1 MPIQRHANFSQAHFS
16 NDISTIFDKKS
27 GTLALIGVLSL
38 HGIVAMSL
46 ANMATPNIKPPNVT
60 PPLEISFIAPP
71 PAADKPKEM
80 AVTAEPK
87 PIKQLTKP
95 VEKLAEKPKE
105 KLAEKPKEKPI
116 AKPISKPIEKT
127 VEKPITQPIAK
138 KPVEQPI
145 KPLAEPSKPAE
156 NPIVKPP
163 QVDQN
168 IVMARQLA
176 LANERAEQA
185 QKQQFERQQALA
197 RQQDLKR
204 QQELERQ
211 QELQRQQILARQKAL
226 ENQLIEQQQRERKQA
241 EMDRQKALADAKAR
255 QADEARAKA
264 EKAKQ
269 QQADKDKE
277 AEQAQNNSPVSFSAG
292 QASWR
297 RQPSFSCH
305 SEDLENGALTAIIR
319 YTVDKQGNPTS
330 VTLAKS
336 TGNVRVDRQLSMQAK
351 SGKFN
356 PFTKNGVPVVGI
368 VNLPVRCQ

>member
-16 NDISTIFDKKS
+16 NNIGTIFDKKS

-38 HGIVAMSL
+38 HGIVAISL
-46 ANMATPNIKPPNVT
+46 ANMATPDIKPPNVT

-71 PAADKPKEM
+71 PAADKPTEM

-87 PIKQLTKP
+87 PIKQLPKP
-95 VEKLAEKPKE
+95 VEKPT
-105 KLAEKPKEKPI
+105 EKPI
-116 AKPISKPIEKT
+116 EKLEEKPIEKSISKPIEKT
-127 VEKPITQPIAK
+127 VEKPMAK

-145 KPLAEPSKPAE
+145 KPLPEPSKPAD

-163 QVDQN
+163 QVDQD

-176 LANERAEQA
+176 LANERAEHA

-197 RQQDLKR
+197 RQQDLKQ

-211 QELQRQQILARQKAL
+211 QVLARQKAL

-277 AEQAQNNSPVSFSAG
+277 AQQAQNNSPVSFSAG

-305 SEDLENGALTAIIR
+305 SEDLENGALTATIR

-336 TGNVRVDRQLSMQAK
+336 TGNARVDRQLSMQAK

>member
-1 MPIQRHANFSQAHFS
+1 MSIQRHANFSQAHFS
-16 NDISTIFDKKS
+16 NDISAIFDKKS

-38 HGIVAMSL
+38 HGIVAISL

-60 PPLEISFIAPP
+60 PPLEISFIAPT

-80 AVTAEPK
+80 SVTAEPK
-87 PIKQLTKP
+87 PIKQLPKP
-95 VEKLAEKPKE
+95 VEKPKEKPIE

-116 AKPISKPIEKT
+116 EKPISKPIEKT
-127 VEKPITQPIAK
+127 VEKPIAK

-145 KPLAEPSKPAE
+145 KPLPEPSKPAE

-176 LANERAEQA
+176 LANERAEHA
-185 QKQQFERQQALA
+185 QKQQFERQQSLA

-204 QQELERQ
+204 QQA
-211 QELQRQQILARQKAL
+211 LARQKAL
-226 ENQLIEQQQRERKQA
+226 ENQLIEQQERERKQA
-241 EMDRQKALADAKAR
+241 EVDRQKALADAKAR

-264 EKAKQ
+264 EKARQ

-277 AEQAQNNSPVSFSAG
+277 AQQAQNNSPVSFSAG

>member
-1 MPIQRHANFSQAHFS
+1 MSIQRHANSSPAHFS
-16 NDISTIFDKKS
+16 NDISSIVDKKS

-38 HGIVAMSL
+38 HGIVAISL
-46 ANMATPNIKPPNVT
+46 ANMATPDIKPPNVT

-71 PAADKPKEM
+71 PAPTKPKEM
-80 AVTAEPK
+80 AVTAEPQ
-87 PIKQLTKP
+87 PIKQLPKP
-95 VEKLAEKPKE
+95 V
-105 KLAEKPKEKPI
+105 EKPKEKPI
-116 AKPISKPIEKT
+116 QKPISKPIEKT
-127 VEKPITQPIAK
+127 VEKPIPQPIAK

-145 KPLAEPSKPAE
+145 KPLPKLSKPAE
-156 NPIVKPP
+156 KPIVKPP

-176 LANERAEQA
+176 LANERAEHA
-185 QKQQFERQQALA
+185 QKQQLERQQALA
-197 RQQDLKR
+197 RQQDLER
-204 QQELERQ
+204 QQELE
-211 QELQRQQILARQKAL
+211 RQQILARQKAL
-226 ENQLIEQQQRERKQA
+226 ENQLIERQERERKQA
-241 EMDRQKALADAKAR
+241 EVDRQKALADAKAR

-269 QQADKDKE
+269 QADKDKE
-277 AEQAQNNSPVSFSAG
+277 AQQAQNNSPVSFSAG

-305 SEDLENGALTAIIR
+305 SEDLEDGALTAIIR

-336 TGNVRVDRQLSMQAK
+336 TGNARVDRQLSMQAK

>member
-16 NDISTIFDKKS
+16 NNISTIFDKKS

-46 ANMATPNIKPPNVT
+46 ANMAMPDIKPPNVT

-87 PIKQLTKP
+87 PIKQLPKP
-95 VEKLAEKPKE
+95 VEKPKE

-116 AKPISKPIEKT
+116 AKPINKPIEKK
-127 VEKPITQPIAK
+127 VEKPIAK

-145 KPLAEPSKPAE
+145 KPLPEPLKPAV

-176 LANERAEQA
+176 LANEQAEQV
-185 QKQQFERQQALA
+185 QKQQLERQQALA

-211 QELQRQQILARQKAL
+211 QILARQKAL
-226 ENQLIEQQQRERKQA
+226 ENQLIEQQERERKQA

-277 AEQAQNNSPVSFSAG
+277 AQQAQNNSPVSFSAG

-297 RQPSFSCH
+297 RQPSFSCR
-305 SEDLENGALTAIIR
+305 SEDLENGALTAVIR

>member
-16 NDISTIFDKKS
+16 NNISTIFDKKS

-38 HGIVAMSL
+38 HGIVAISL
-46 ANMATPNIKPPNVT
+46 ENMATPDIKPPNVT

-71 PAADKPKEM
+71 PAADKPAEM
-80 AVTAEPK
+80 TVTAEPK
-87 PIKQLTKP
+87 PIKQLPKP
-95 VEKLAEKPKE
+95 VEKPKE

-116 AKPISKPIEKT
+116 EKPISKPIEKT
-127 VEKPITQPIAK
+127 VEKPMAK

-145 KPLAEPSKPAE
+145 KPLPEPLKPAE

-185 QKQQFERQQALA
+185 QKQQLERQQALA

-204 QQELERQ
+204 QQELE
-211 QELQRQQILARQKAL
+211 RQQILARQKAL

-241 EMDRQKALADAKAR
+241 EVDRQKALADAKAR

-277 AEQAQNNSPVSFSAG
+277 AQQAQNNSPVSFSAG

-297 RQPSFSCH
+297 RQPSFSCR
-305 SEDLENGALTAIIR
+305 SEDLENGALTAVIR

>member
-16 NDISTIFDKKS
+16 NDISSIFDKKS

-38 HGIVAMSL
+38 HGIVAISL
-46 ANMATPNIKPPNVT
+46 ANMATPDIKPPNVT

-80 AVTAEPK
+80 SVTAEPK
-87 PIKQLTKP
+87 PIKQLPKP
-95 VEKLAEKPKE
+95 VEKLEE
-105 KLAEKPKEKPI
+105 NPI
-116 AKPISKPIEKT
+116 EKPISKPIEKT
-127 VEKPITQPIAK
+127 VEKPMAK

-145 KPLAEPSKPAE
+145 KPLPELSKPAN

-185 QKQQFERQQALA
+185 QKQQ
-197 RQQDLKR
+197 
-204 QQELERQ
+204 LE
-211 QELQRQQILARQKAL
+211 RQQILARQQAL
-226 ENQLIEQQQRERKQA
+226 QNQLIERQERERKQA
-241 EMDRQKALADAKAR
+241 EVDRQKALADAKAR

-264 EKAKQ
+264 EKARQ
-269 QQADKDKE
+269 EQADKDKE
-277 AEQAQNNSPVSFSAG
+277 AQQAQNNSPVSFSSG

>member
-16 NDISTIFDKKS
+16 NDISSIFDKKS

-38 HGIVAMSL
+38 HGIVAISL
-46 ANMATPNIKPPNVT
+46 ANMATPDIKPPNVT
-60 PPLEISFIAPP
+60 PPLEINLIAPP

-87 PIKQLTKP
+87 PIKQLPKP

-105 KLAEKPKEKPI
+105 KPI
-116 AKPISKPIEKT
+116 EKPISKPIEKT
-127 VEKPITQPIAK
+127 VEKPMAK

-145 KPLAEPSKPAE
+145 KPLPELSKPAE
-156 NPIVKPP
+156 KTIVKPP

-185 QKQQFERQQALA
+185 QKQQLERQQALA
-197 RQQDLKR
+197 RQQDLER
-204 QQELERQ
+204 QQELE
-211 QELQRQQILARQKAL
+211 RQQILARQKAL

-269 QQADKDKE
+269 QADKDKE
-277 AEQAQNNSPVSFSAG
+277 AQQAQNNAPVSFSAG

>member
-38 HGIVAMSL
+38 HGIVAISL
-46 ANMATPNIKPPNVT
+46 ANMATPDIKPPNVT

-80 AVTAEPK
+80 VVTAEPK
-87 PIKQLTKP
+87 PIKQLPKP
-95 VEKLAEKPKE
+95 VEKPKE

-145 KPLAEPSKPAE
+145 KPLPELSKPAE

-185 QKQQFERQQALA
+185 QKQ
-197 RQQDLKR
+197 

-297 RQPSFSCH
+297 RQPSFSCR

>member
-1 MPIQRHANFSQAHFS
+1 MPIERHANFSPAHFS
-16 NDISTIFDKKS
+16 NDISAIVDKKS

-38 HGIVAMSL
+38 HGIVAISL
-46 ANMATPNIKPPNVT
+46 ANMATPDIKPPNVT

-71 PAADKPKEM
+71 PAPTKPEEM
-80 AVTAEPK
+80 TVTAEQQ
-87 PIKQLTKP
+87 PIKQLPKP
-95 VEKLAEKPKE
+95 VEKPKE
-105 KLAEKPKEKPI
+105 KSIEKIAEKPKEKPI
-116 AKPISKPIEKT
+116 EKPISKPIEKT
-127 VEKPITQPIAK
+127 VEKPIAK

-145 KPLAEPSKPAE
+145 KPLPKLPKPAE
-156 NPIVKPP
+156 NSIVKPP
-163 QVDQN
+163 QVDQD

-197 RQQDLKR
+197 RQQDLER

-211 QELQRQQILARQKAL
+211 QVLARQKAL
-226 ENQLIEQQQRERKQA
+226 DNQLIERQERERKQA
-241 EMDRQKALADAKAR
+241 EVDRQKALADAKAR

-277 AEQAQNNSPVSFSAG
+277 AQQAQNNAPVSFSAG

-336 TGNVRVDRQLSMQAK
+336 TGNARVDRQLSMQAK

>member
-16 NDISTIFDKKS
+16 NNIGTIFDKKS
-27 GTLALIGVLSL
+27 GALALIGVLSL
-38 HGIVAMSL
+38 HGIVAISL
-46 ANMATPNIKPPNVT
+46 ANMAMPNIKPPNVT

-87 PIKQLTKP
+87 PIKQLPKP
-95 VEKLAEKPKE
+95 VEKPTEKPIE
-105 KLAEKPKEKPI
+105 KVEEKPKEKPI
-116 AKPISKPIEKT
+116 EKSISKPIEKT
-127 VEKPITQPIAK
+127 VEKPIAK
-138 KPVEQPI
+138 KPVQQPI
-145 KPLAEPSKPAE
+145 KPSPEPSKPTE
-156 NPIVKPP
+156 KIIVKPP

-185 QKQQFERQQALA
+185 QKQKQ
-197 RQQDLKR
+197 

-211 QELQRQQILARQKAL
+211 QELQRQQVLARQKAL
-226 ENQLIEQQQRERKQA
+226 ENQLIEQQERERKQA

-277 AEQAQNNSPVSFSAG
+277 AEQAQNNAPVSFSAG

-351 SGKFN
+351 SGRFN

>member
-16 NDISTIFDKKS
+16 NDISSIFDKKS

-38 HGIVAMSL
+38 HGIVAISL
-46 ANMATPNIKPPNVT
+46 ANMATPDIKPPNVT

-71 PAADKPKEM
+71 PAPTKPKEM
-80 AVTAEPK
+80 AVTAEQQ
-87 PIKQLTKP
+87 PIKQLPKP
-95 VEKLAEKPKE
+95 VEKPTEKRIE
-105 KLAEKPKEKPI
+105 KIAEKPKEKPI
-116 AKPISKPIEKT
+116 QKPISKPIEKT
-127 VEKPITQPIAK
+127 VEKPIPQPIAK

-145 KPLAEPSKPAE
+145 KPLPKLSKPAE
-156 NPIVKPP
+156 KPIVKPP

-176 LANERAEQA
+176 LANERAEHA
-185 QKQQFERQQALA
+185 QKQQLERQQALA
-197 RQQDLKR
+197 RQQDLER
-204 QQELERQ
+204 QQELE
-211 QELQRQQILARQKAL
+211 RQQILARQKAL
-226 ENQLIEQQQRERKQA
+226 ENQLIERQERERKQA
-241 EMDRQKALADAKAR
+241 EVDRQKALADAKAR

-269 QQADKDKE
+269 QADKDKE
-277 AEQAQNNSPVSFSAG
+277 AQQAQNNSPVSFSAG

-305 SEDLENGALTAIIR
+305 SEDLEDGALTAIIR

-336 TGNVRVDRQLSMQAK
+336 TGNARVDRQLSMQAK

>member
-16 NDISTIFDKKS
+16 NNISTIFDKKS

-38 HGIVAMSL
+38 HGIVAISL
-46 ANMATPNIKPPNVT
+46 ENMATPDIKPPNVT

-80 AVTAEPK
+80 SVTAEPK
-87 PIKQLTKP
+87 PIKQLPKP
-95 VEKLAEKPKE
+95 VEKPKE

-116 AKPISKPIEKT
+116 EKPISKPIEKT
-127 VEKPITQPIAK
+127 VEKPMAK

-145 KPLAEPSKPAE
+145 KPLPEPLKPAE

-185 QKQQFERQQALA
+185 QKQQ
-197 RQQDLKR
+197 
-204 QQELERQ
+204 LE
-211 QELQRQQILARQKAL
+211 RQQILARQKAL

-241 EMDRQKALADAKAR
+241 EVDRQKALADAKAR

-277 AEQAQNNSPVSFSAG
+277 AQQAQNNSPVSFSAG

-297 RQPSFSCH
+297 RQPSFSCR
-305 SEDLENGALTAIIR
+305 SEDLENGALTAVIR

>member
-16 NDISTIFDKKS
+16 NDISSIFDKKS

-38 HGIVAMSL
+38 HGIVAISL
-46 ANMATPNIKPPNVT
+46 ENMATPDIKPPNVT

-71 PAADKPKEM
+71 PAADKPAEM
-80 AVTAEPK
+80 TVTAEPK
-87 PIKQLTKP
+87 PIKQLPKP
-95 VEKLAEKPKE
+95 VEKLEE
-105 KLAEKPKEKPI
+105 NPI
-116 AKPISKPIEKT
+116 EKPISKPIEKT
-127 VEKPITQPIAK
+127 VEKPMAK

-145 KPLAEPSKPAE
+145 KPLPEPLKPAE

-185 QKQQFERQQALA
+185 QKQQFERQQALT

-211 QELQRQQILARQKAL
+211 EELQRQQALARQKAL

-241 EMDRQKALADAKAR
+241 EVDRQKALADAKAR

-277 AEQAQNNSPVSFSAG
+277 AQQAQNNSPVSFSAG

-297 RQPSFSCH
+297 RQPSFSCR
-305 SEDLENGALTAIIR
+305 SEDLENGALTAVIR

>member
-16 NDISTIFDKKS
+16 NDISSIFDKKS

-46 ANMATPNIKPPNVT
+46 ANMAAPDIKPPNVT

-80 AVTAEPK
+80 SVTAEPK
-87 PIKQLTKP
+87 PIKQLPKP
-95 VEKLAEKPKE
+95 VEKLEE
-105 KLAEKPKEKPI
+105 NPI
-116 AKPISKPIEKT
+116 EKPISKPIEKT
-127 VEKPITQPIAK
+127 VEKPMAK

-145 KPLAEPSKPAE
+145 KPLPELSKPAN

-185 QKQQFERQQALA
+185 QKQQ
-197 RQQDLKR
+197 
-204 QQELERQ
+204 LE
-211 QELQRQQILARQKAL
+211 RQQILARQQAL
-226 ENQLIEQQQRERKQA
+226 QNQLIERQERERKQA
-241 EMDRQKALADAKAR
+241 EVDRQKALADAKAR

-264 EKAKQ
+264 EKARQ
-269 QQADKDKE
+269 EQADKDKE
-277 AEQAQNNSPVSFSAG
+277 AQQAQNNSPVSFSSG

>member
-16 NDISTIFDKKS
+16 NNISTIFDKKS

-38 HGIVAMSL
+38 HGIVAISL
-46 ANMATPNIKPPNVT
+46 ENMATPDIKPPNVT

-71 PAADKPKEM
+71 PAADKPAEM
-80 AVTAEPK
+80 TVTAEPK
-87 PIKQLTKP
+87 PIKQLPKP
-95 VEKLAEKPKE
+95 VEKPKE

-116 AKPISKPIEKT
+116 EKPISKPIEKT
-127 VEKPITQPIAK
+127 VEKPMAK

-145 KPLAEPSKPAE
+145 KPLPEPLKPAE

-185 QKQQFERQQALA
+185 QKQQ
-197 RQQDLKR
+197 
-204 QQELERQ
+204 LE
-211 QELQRQQILARQKAL
+211 RQQILARQQAL
-226 ENQLIEQQQRERKQA
+226 QNQLIEPQERERKQA
-241 EMDRQKALADAKAR
+241 EVDRQKALADAKAR

-277 AEQAQNNSPVSFSAG
+277 AQQAQNNSPVSFSAG

-297 RQPSFSCH
+297 RQPSFSCR
-305 SEDLENGALTAIIR
+305 SEDLENGALTAVIR

>member
-1 MPIQRHANFSQAHFS
+1 MPIQRHANYSQAHFS
-16 NDISTIFDKKS
+16 NNIGTIFDKKS

-38 HGIVAMSL
+38 HGIVAISL
-46 ANMATPNIKPPNVT
+46 ANMATPDIKPPNVT

-87 PIKQLTKP
+87 PIKQLPKP
-95 VEKLAEKPKE
+95 VEKPTEKPIE
-105 KLAEKPKEKPI
+105 KVEEKPKEKPI
-116 AKPISKPIEKT
+116 EKSISKPIEKT
-127 VEKPITQPIAK
+127 VEKPMAK

-145 KPLAEPSKPAE
+145 KPLPEPSKPTE
-156 NPIVKPP
+156 KTIVKPP

-185 QKQQFERQQALA
+185 QKQQQ
-197 RQQDLKR
+197 

-211 QELQRQQILARQKAL
+211 QELQRQQVLARQKAL
-226 ENQLIEQQQRERKQA
+226 DNQLIEQERERKQA

-277 AEQAQNNSPVSFSAG
+277 AEQAQNNAPVSFSAG

>member
-1 MPIQRHANFSQAHFS
+1 MPIQRQANFSQAHFS
-16 NDISTIFDKKS
+16 HDISSIFDKKS

-38 HGIVAMSL
+38 HGIVAISL
-46 ANMATPNIKPPNVT
+46 ANMATPDIKPPKVT

-71 PAADKPKEM
+71 PAADKPEEM
-80 AVTAEPK
+80 TVTAEPK
-87 PIKQLTKP
+87 PIKQLPKP
-95 VEKLAEKPKE
+95 VEKPKE

-116 AKPISKPIEKT
+116 EKPISKPIEKT
-127 VEKPITQPIAK
+127 VEKPIPQPIAK
-138 KPVEQPI
+138 KHVEQPI
-145 KPLAEPSKPAE
+145 KPLPEPSKPAE
-156 NPIVKPP
+156 KPIVKPP

-176 LANERAEQA
+176 LANERAEHA
-185 QKQQFERQQALA
+185 QKQQLEHQQALA
-197 RQQDLKR
+197 RQQDLKQ

-211 QELQRQQILARQKAL
+211 QALARQKAL
-226 ENQLIEQQQRERKQA
+226 DNQLIEQQERERKQA
-241 EMDRQKALADAKAR
+241 EIDRQKALADAKAR

-277 AEQAQNNSPVSFSAG
+277 AQQAQNNSPVSFSAG

-351 SGKFN
+351 SGRFN

>member
-16 NDISTIFDKKS
+16 NNISTIFDKKS

-38 HGIVAMSL
+38 HGIVAISL
-46 ANMATPNIKPPNVT
+46 ENMATPDIKPPNVT

-71 PAADKPKEM
+71 PAADKPAEM
-80 AVTAEPK
+80 TVTAEPK
-87 PIKQLTKP
+87 PIKQLPKP
-95 VEKLAEKPKE
+95 VEKPKE

-116 AKPISKPIEKT
+116 EKPISKPIEKT
-127 VEKPITQPIAK
+127 VEKPMAK

-145 KPLAEPSKPAE
+145 KPLPEPSKPAE
-156 NPIVKPP
+156 KTIVKPP

-197 RQQDLKR
+197 RQ
-204 QQELERQ
+204 
-211 QELQRQQILARQKAL
+211 KAL

-241 EMDRQKALADAKAR
+241 EVDRQKALADAKAR

-277 AEQAQNNSPVSFSAG
+277 AQQAQNNSPVSFSAG

-297 RQPSFSCH
+297 RQPSFSCR
-305 SEDLENGALTAIIR
+305 SEDLENGALTAVIR

>member
-1 MPIQRHANFSQAHFS
+1 MSIQRHANFSPAHFS
-16 NDISTIFDKKS
+16 NDISSIVDKKS

-38 HGIVAMSL
+38 HGIVAISL
-46 ANMATPNIKPPNVT
+46 ANMATPDIKPPKVT

-71 PAADKPKEM
+71 PAADKPEEM
-80 AVTAEPK
+80 TVTAEQQ
-87 PIKQLTKP
+87 PIKQLPKP
-95 VEKLAEKPKE
+95 VEKPTEKPIE

-116 AKPISKPIEKT
+116 EKPISKPVEKT
-127 VEKPITQPIAK
+127 VEKPIAK

-145 KPLAEPSKPAE
+145 KPLPEPSKPAE
-156 NPIVKPP
+156 KTIVKPQ
-163 QVDQN
+163 QVDQD
-168 IVMARQLA
+168 IVMAEQLA

-185 QKQQFERQQALA
+185 QKQQLEHQQALA

-211 QELQRQQILARQKAL
+211 QALARQKAL
-226 ENQLIEQQQRERKQA
+226 DNQLLEQQERERKQA

>member
-1 MPIQRHANFSQAHFS
+1 MSIQRHANFSQAHFS
-16 NDISTIFDKKS
+16 NNIGSIFDKKS

-38 HGIVAMSL
+38 HGIVAISL
-46 ANMATPNIKPPNVT
+46 ANMATPDIKPPNVT

-87 PIKQLTKP
+87 PIKQLPKP
-95 VEKLAEKPKE
+95 VEKPTEKRIE

-116 AKPISKPIEKT
+116 EKPISKPIEKT
-127 VEKPITQPIAK
+127 VEKPMAK

-145 KPLAEPSKPAE
+145 KPLPELSKPAE
-156 NPIVKPP
+156 KTIVKPP

-176 LANERAEQA
+176 LANEQAEQA
-185 QKQQFERQQALA
+185 QKQQLERQQALA

-211 QELQRQQILARQKAL
+211 QILARQKAL
-226 ENQLIEQQQRERKQA
+226 ENQLIEQQERERKQA

-269 QQADKDKE
+269 QQADKNKE
-277 AEQAQNNSPVSFSAG
+277 AQQAQNNSPVSFSAG

-297 RQPSFSCH
+297 RQPSFSCR

-330 VTLAKS
+330 ITLAKS

-351 SGKFN
+351 SSKFN

>member
-1 MPIQRHANFSQAHFS
+1 MSIQRHANFSPAHFS
-16 NDISTIFDKKS
+16 NDISSIVDKKS

-38 HGIVAMSL
+38 HGIVAISL
-46 ANMATPNIKPPNVT
+46 ANMATPDIKPPKVT

-71 PAADKPKEM
+71 PAPTKPEEM
-80 AVTAEPK
+80 TVTAEQQ
-87 PIKQLTKP
+87 PIKQLPKP
-95 VEKLAEKPKE
+95 VEKPTEKPIEKIAEKPE
-105 KLAEKPKEKPI
+105 EKPI
-116 AKPISKPIEKT
+116 EKPISKPVEKT
-127 VEKPITQPIAK
+127 VEKPIAK

-145 KPLAEPSKPAE
+145 KPLPEPSKPAE
-156 NPIVKPP
+156 KTIVKPP

-197 RQQDLKR
+197 RQQDLKQ

-211 QELQRQQILARQKAL
+211 QVLARQKAL
-226 ENQLIEQQQRERKQA
+226 ENQLIEQQERERKQA

-277 AEQAQNNSPVSFSAG
+277 AQQAQNNSPVSFSAG

>member
-16 NDISTIFDKKS
+16 NDISAIFDKKS
-27 GTLALIGVLSL
+27 STLALIGVLSL
-38 HGIVAMSL
+38 HGIVAISL
-46 ANMATPNIKPPNVT
+46 ANMATPDIKPPNVT
-60 PPLEISFIAPP
+60 PPLEVSFIAPP
-71 PAADKPKEM
+71 PAPTKPEEM

-87 PIKQLTKP
+87 PIKQLP
-95 VEKLAEKPKE
+95 
-105 KLAEKPKEKPI
+105 
-116 AKPISKPIEKT
+116 KPISKPIEKK
-127 VEKPITQPIAK
+127 VEEPIAK
-138 KPVEQPI
+138 KPVEQPS
-145 KPLAEPSKPAE
+145 KPLSEPLKPAE
-156 NPIVKPP
+156 KTIVKPP

-197 RQQDLKR
+197 RQQDLKQ

-211 QELQRQQILARQKAL
+211 QVLARQKAL

-269 QQADKDKE
+269 QADKDKE
-277 AEQAQNNSPVSFSAG
+277 AQQAQNNAPVSFSAG

-297 RQPSFSCH
+297 RQPSFSCD

>member
-16 NDISTIFDKKS
+16 NNIGSIVDKKS

-38 HGIVAMSL
+38 HGIVAISL
-46 ANMATPNIKPPNVT
+46 ANMATPDIKPPNVT

-87 PIKQLTKP
+87 PIKQLPKP
-95 VEKLAEKPKE
+95 VEKPT
-105 KLAEKPKEKPI
+105 EKPI
-116 AKPISKPIEKT
+116 EKLEEKPIEKSISKPIEKT
-127 VEKPITQPIAK
+127 VEKPIAK

-145 KPLAEPSKPAE
+145 KPLPEPSKPTE
-156 NPIVKPP
+156 KTIVKPP

-176 LANERAEQA
+176 LANEQAEQA
-185 QKQQFERQQALA
+185 QKQQLERQQALA
-197 RQQDLKR
+197 RQQDLK
-204 QQELERQ
+204 QQ
-211 QELQRQQILARQKAL
+211 QELQRQQALARQKAL
-226 ENQLIEQQQRERKQA
+226 DNQLIEQQERERKQA
-241 EMDRQKALADAKAR
+241 EIDRQKALADAKAR

-269 QQADKDKE
+269 QQAENDKE
-277 AEQAQNNSPVSFSAG
+277 AEQAQNNAPVSFSAG

>member
-1 MPIQRHANFSQAHFS
+1 MSIQRHANFSPAHFS

-38 HGIVAMSL
+38 HGIVAISL
-46 ANMATPNIKPPNVT
+46 ANMATPDIKPPNVT

-80 AVTAEPK
+80 VVTAEPK
-87 PIKQLTKP
+87 PIKQLPKP
-95 VEKLAEKPKE
+95 VEKPKE
-105 KLAEKPKEKPI
+105 KLAEKPEEKPI
-116 AKPISKPIEKT
+116 EKPISKPIEKT
-127 VEKPITQPIAK
+127 VEKPMAK

-145 KPLAEPSKPAE
+145 KPLPEPSKPAE
-156 NPIVKPP
+156 KPIVKPP
-163 QVDQN
+163 QVDQD

-185 QKQQFERQQALA
+185 QKQQQELERQQALA
-197 RQQDLKR
+197 RQ
-204 QQELERQ
+204 
-211 QELQRQQILARQKAL
+211 KAL
-226 ENQLIEQQQRERKQA
+226 DNQLIEQQERERKQA
-241 EMDRQKALADAKAR
+241 EIDRQKALADAKAR

-277 AEQAQNNSPVSFSAG
+277 AQQAQNNSPVSFSAG

-297 RQPSFSCH
+297 RQPSFSCR

>member
-16 NDISTIFDKKS
+16 NNISTIFDKKS

-38 HGIVAMSL
+38 HGIVAISL
-46 ANMATPNIKPPNVT
+46 ENMATPDIKPPNVT

-71 PAADKPKEM
+71 PAADKPAEM
-80 AVTAEPK
+80 TVTAEPK
-87 PIKQLTKP
+87 PIKQLPKP
-95 VEKLAEKPKE
+95 VEKLEE
-105 KLAEKPKEKPI
+105 NPI
-116 AKPISKPIEKT
+116 EKPISKPIEKT
-127 VEKPITQPIAK
+127 VEKPMAK

-145 KPLAEPSKPAE
+145 KPLPELSKPAN

-185 QKQQFERQQALA
+185 QKQQ
-197 RQQDLKR
+197 
-204 QQELERQ
+204 LE
-211 QELQRQQILARQKAL
+211 RQQILARQQAL
-226 ENQLIEQQQRERKQA
+226 QNQLIERQERERKQA
-241 EMDRQKALADAKAR
+241 EVDRQKALADAKAR

-264 EKAKQ
+264 EKARQ
-269 QQADKDKE
+269 EQADKDKE
-277 AEQAQNNSPVSFSAG
+277 AQQAQNNSPVSFSSG

-356 PFTKNGVPVVGI
+356 PFTKNGVPLVGI

>member
-1 MPIQRHANFSQAHFS
+1 MSIQRHANFSPAHFS
-16 NDISTIFDKKS
+16 NDISSIVDKKS

-38 HGIVAMSL
+38 HGIVAISL
-46 ANMATPNIKPPNVT
+46 ANMATPDIKPPKVT

-71 PAADKPKEM
+71 PAATKPEEM
-80 AVTAEPK
+80 TVTAEQQ
-87 PIKQLTKP
+87 PIKQLPKP
-95 VEKLAEKPKE
+95 VEKPTEKPIEKIAEKPE
-105 KLAEKPKEKPI
+105 EKPI
-116 AKPISKPIEKT
+116 EKPISKPVEKT
-127 VEKPITQPIAK
+127 VEKPIAK

-145 KPLAEPSKPAE
+145 KPLPEPSKPAE
-156 NPIVKPP
+156 KTIVKPP

-185 QKQQFERQQALA
+185 QKQKQ
-197 RQQDLKR
+197 

-211 QELQRQQILARQKAL
+211 QELQRQQVLARQKAL
-226 ENQLIEQQQRERKQA
+226 ENQLIEQQERERKQA
-241 EMDRQKALADAKAR
+241 EIDRQKALADAKAR

-269 QQADKDKE
+269 QQADKDKQ
-277 AEQAQNNSPVSFSAG
+277 AQQAQNNSPVSFSAG

>member
-16 NDISTIFDKKS
+16 NDISAIFDKKS
-27 GTLALIGVLSL
+27 STLALIGVLSL

-46 ANMATPNIKPPNVT
+46 ANMAAPDIKPPKVT

-87 PIKQLTKP
+87 PIKQLPKP
-95 VEKLAEKPKE
+95 VEKPKE

-127 VEKPITQPIAK
+127 VEKPIAK

-145 KPLAEPSKPAE
+145 KPLPEPSKPAE
-156 NPIVKPP
+156 KPIVKPP

-185 QKQQFERQQALA
+185 QKQQLERQQALA
-197 RQQDLKR
+197 RQQD
-204 QQELERQ
+204 LERQ

-226 ENQLIEQQQRERKQA
+226 ENQLIEQQERERKQA
-241 EMDRQKALADAKAR
+241 EMDRQKALSDAKAR

-336 TGNVRVDRQLSMQAK
+336 TGNARVDRQLAMQAK

>member
-1 MPIQRHANFSQAHFS
+1 MPIQRQANFSQAHFS

-38 HGIVAMSL
+38 HGIVAISL
-46 ANMATPNIKPPNVT
+46 ANMATPDIKPPNVT

-71 PAADKPKEM
+71 PAADKPEEM
-80 AVTAEPK
+80 TVTAEPK
-87 PIKQLTKP
+87 PIKQLPKP
-95 VEKLAEKPKE
+95 IEKLAK
-105 KLAEKPKEKPI
+105 KPKEKPI
-116 AKPISKPIEKT
+116 EKPISKPIEKT

-145 KPLAEPSKPAE
+145 KPLPEPSKPAE
-156 NPIVKPP
+156 KPIVKPP

-176 LANERAEQA
+176 LANERAEHA
-185 QKQQFERQQALA
+185 QKQQLERQQALA
-197 RQQDLKR
+197 RQQDLERQQEWER

-211 QELQRQQILARQKAL
+211 QVLARQKAL
-226 ENQLIEQQQRERKQA
+226 ENQLIERQERERKQA

-269 QQADKDKE
+269 EQADKDKE
-277 AEQAQNNSPVSFSAG
+277 AQQAQNNSPVSFSAG

-356 PFTKNGVPVVGI
+356 PFTKNGVPVMGI

>member
-1 MPIQRHANFSQAHFS
+1 MPIQRHANYSQAHFS
-16 NDISTIFDKKS
+16 NNIGTIFDKKS
-27 GTLALIGVLSL
+27 GALALIGVLSL
-38 HGIVAMSL
+38 HGIVAISL
-46 ANMATPNIKPPNVT
+46 ANMAMPNIKPPNVT

-87 PIKQLTKP
+87 PIKQLPKP
-95 VEKLAEKPKE
+95 VEKPTEKPIE
-105 KLAEKPKEKPI
+105 KVEEKPKEKPI
-116 AKPISKPIEKT
+116 EKSISKPIEKT
-127 VEKPITQPIAK
+127 VEKPMAK

-145 KPLAEPSKPAE
+145 KPLPEPSKPAE
-156 NPIVKPP
+156 KIIVKPP

-185 QKQQFERQQALA
+185 QKQKQ
-197 RQQDLKR
+197 

-211 QELQRQQILARQKAL
+211 QELQRQQVLARQKAL
-226 ENQLIEQQQRERKQA
+226 ENQLIERQERERKQA
-241 EMDRQKALADAKAR
+241 EVDRQKALADAKAR

-277 AEQAQNNSPVSFSAG
+277 AEQAQNNAPVSFSAG

>member
-16 NDISTIFDKKS
+16 NNIGTIFDKKS
-27 GTLALIGVLSL
+27 GALALIGVLSL
-38 HGIVAMSL
+38 HGIVAISL
-46 ANMATPNIKPPNVT
+46 ANMAMPNIKPPNVT

-87 PIKQLTKP
+87 PIKQLPKP
-95 VEKLAEKPKE
+95 VEKPTEKPIE
-105 KLAEKPKEKPI
+105 KVEEKPKEKPI
-116 AKPISKPIEKT
+116 EKSISKPIEKT
-127 VEKPITQPIAK
+127 VEKPIAK
-138 KPVEQPI
+138 KPVQQPI
-145 KPLAEPSKPAE
+145 KPSPEPSKPTE
-156 NPIVKPP
+156 KIIVKPP

-185 QKQQFERQQALA
+185 QKQKQ
-197 RQQDLKR
+197 

-211 QELQRQQILARQKAL
+211 QELQRQQVLARQKAL
-226 ENQLIEQQQRERKQA
+226 ENQLIEQQERERKQA

-277 AEQAQNNSPVSFSAG
+277 AEQAQNNAPVSFSAG

>member
-1 MPIQRHANFSQAHFS
+1 MSIQRHANFSQAHFS
-16 NDISTIFDKKS
+16 NDISAIVDKKS

-38 HGIVAMSL
+38 HGIVAISL
-46 ANMATPNIKPPNVT
+46 ANMATPDIKPPNVT

-116 AKPISKPIEKT
+116 VKPINKPIEKT
-127 VEKPITQPIAK
+127 VEKPIAK

-145 KPLAEPSKPAE
+145 KPLAEPLKPAE

-176 LANERAEQA
+176 LANEQAEQA

-211 QELQRQQILARQKAL
+211 QILARQKAL
-226 ENQLIEQQQRERKQA
+226 ENQLIEQQERERKQA

-264 EKAKQ
+264 EKAK

>member
-16 NDISTIFDKKS
+16 NDISAIFDKKS
-27 GTLALIGVLSL
+27 STLALIGVLSL

-46 ANMATPNIKPPNVT
+46 ANMAAPDIKPPKVT

-71 PAADKPKEM
+71 PAPTKPKEM

-87 PIKQLTKP
+87 PIKQLPKP
-95 VEKLAEKPKE
+95 V
-105 KLAEKPKEKPI
+105 EKPKEKPI
-116 AKPISKPIEKT
+116 QKPIIKPIEKT
-127 VEKPITQPIAK
+127 VEKPITQPMAK

-145 KPLAEPSKPAE
+145 KPLPKPSKPAD

-163 QVDQN
+163 QVDQD
-168 IVMARQLA
+168 IVLARQLA
-176 LANERAEQA
+176 LANERAEQS
-185 QKQQFERQQALA
+185 QKQQLERQQSLA
-197 RQQDLKR
+197 RQQDLQR
-204 QQELERQ
+204 QRELERQ
-211 QELQRQQILARQKAL
+211 QELQRQQVLARQKSL
-226 ENQLIEQQQRERKQA
+226 ENQLIEQQERERKQV
-241 EMDRQKALADAKAR
+241 EMDHQKALADAKAR

-269 QQADKDKE
+269 QADKDKE
-277 AEQAQNNSPVSFSAG
+277 AQQAQNNSPVSFLAG

-336 TGNVRVDRQLSMQAK
+336 TGNVRVDRQLSIQAK

>member
-16 NDISTIFDKKS
+16 NDISSIFDKKS

-38 HGIVAMSL
+38 HGIVAISL
-46 ANMATPNIKPPNVT
+46 ANMAMPNIKPPNVT
-60 PPLEISFIAPP
+60 PPLEISFITPP

-87 PIKQLTKP
+87 PIKQLPKP
-95 VEKLAEKPKE
+95 V
-105 KLAEKPKEKPI
+105 EKPKEKPEEKPI
-116 AKPISKPIEKT
+116 EKPISKPIEKM
-127 VEKPITQPIAK
+127 VEKPIAK

-145 KPLAEPSKPAE
+145 KPLPEPSKPAE
-156 NPIVKPP
+156 KIIVKPP

-176 LANERAEQA
+176 LANEQAEQA
-185 QKQQFERQQALA
+185 QKQQLERQQALA
-197 RQQDLKR
+197 RQQDLERQQEWER

-211 QELQRQQILARQKAL
+211 QVLARQKAL
-226 ENQLIEQQQRERKQA
+226 ENQLIEQKERERKQA
-241 EMDRQKALADAKAR
+241 EVDRQKALADAKAR

-264 EKAKQ
+264 EKARQ
-269 QQADKDKE
+269 EQADKDKE
-277 AEQAQNNSPVSFSAG
+277 AQQAQNNSPVSFSAG

>member
-16 NDISTIFDKKS
+16 NDISSIFDKKS

-46 ANMATPNIKPPNVT
+46 ANMATPDITPPNVT

-71 PAADKPKEM
+71 PATTKPEEM
-80 AVTAEPK
+80 TVTAEPK
-87 PIKQLTKP
+87 PIKQLPKP
-95 VEKLAEKPKE
+95 IE

-116 AKPISKPIEKT
+116 QKPLSKPVEKT
-127 VEKPITQPIAK
+127 VEKPMAK

-145 KPLAEPSKPAE
+145 KPLPEPSKPAE
-156 NPIVKPP
+156 KTIVKPP

-197 RQQDLKR
+197 RQKV
-204 QQELERQ
+204 
-211 QELQRQQILARQKAL
+211 LQ
-226 ENQLIEQQQRERKQA
+226 NQLIEQQQRERKQA

-277 AEQAQNNSPVSFSAG
+277 AQQAQNNSPVSFSAG

-305 SEDLENGALTAIIR
+305 SEDLENGALTATIR

-336 TGNVRVDRQLSMQAK
+336 TGNARVDRQLSMQAK

>member
-1 MPIQRHANFSQAHFS
+1 MSIQRHANFSQAHFS
-16 NDISTIFDKKS
+16 NDISAIVDKKS

-38 HGIVAMSL
+38 HGIVAISL
-46 ANMATPNIKPPNVT
+46 ANMAMPDIKPPKVT

-71 PAADKPKEM
+71 PAPTKPEEM
-80 AVTAEPK
+80 TVTAEQQ
-87 PIKQLTKP
+87 PIKQLPKP
-95 VEKLAEKPKE
+95 VEKPTEKPIEKEKIAEKPE
-105 KLAEKPKEKPI
+105 EKPI
-116 AKPISKPIEKT
+116 EKPISKPIEKT
-127 VEKPITQPIAK
+127 VEKPIEKPIAK

-145 KPLAEPSKPAE
+145 KPLSEPSKPAD

-163 QVDQN
+163 QVDQE

-197 RQQDLKR
+197 RQQDL
-204 QQELERQ
+204 ERQ
-211 QELQRQQILARQKAL
+211 QVLARQKAL
-226 ENQLIEQQQRERKQA
+226 ENQLIEQQERERKQA

-269 QQADKDKE
+269 QADKDKE
-277 AEQAQNNSPVSFSAG
+277 AQQAQNNAPVSFSAG

-356 PFTKNGVPVVGI
+356 PFTKNGIPVVGI

>member
-16 NDISTIFDKKS
+16 NNISTIFDKKS

-38 HGIVAMSL
+38 HGIVAISL
-46 ANMATPNIKPPNVT
+46 ENMATPDIKPPNVT

-87 PIKQLTKP
+87 PIKQLPKP
-95 VEKLAEKPKE
+95 VEKPKE

-116 AKPISKPIEKT
+116 EKPISKPIEKT
-127 VEKPITQPIAK
+127 VEKPMAK

-145 KPLAEPSKPAE
+145 KPLPEPLKPAE

-211 QELQRQQILARQKAL
+211 QILARQKAL
-226 ENQLIEQQQRERKQA
+226 ENQLIEQQERERKQA

-277 AEQAQNNSPVSFSAG
+277 AQQAQNNSPVSFSAG

-305 SEDLENGALTAIIR
+305 SEDLENGALTATIR

-336 TGNVRVDRQLSMQAK
+336 TGNARVDRQLSMQAK